1 MFLLDTNVISELRR
15 PERTNPKVVAWSE
28 SVRQAELYL
37 SVITIF
43 EIEMGILRLEHRNDH
58 AQAALLRVWMDRLQN
73 SFASR
78 ILPVDID
85 IGLRCA
91 RLQVPDPRDDRDAMI
106 AATALV
112 HGLTVVTRNNADFG
126 TMKVAMFNPWED

>member
-15 PERTNPKVVAWSE
+15 PEKANSKVVAWSE

-37 SVITIF
+37 SVITIL
-43 EIEMGILRLEHRNDH
+43 EVEAGILLIEHRNDH
-58 AQAALLRVWMDRLQN
+58 AQAATMRIWMDRIRQ

-78 ILPVDID
+78 ILPV
-85 IGLRCA
+85 LLCVAPPACA
-91 RLQVPDPRDDRDAMI
+91 GSTARRDALI

-112 HGLTVVTRNNADFG
+112 GA
-126 TMKVAMFNPWED
+126 